1 MDPVHPFPRR
11 RLFCLA
17 LAVLLSSCFERTLA
31 AELPDAP
38 IPQIAGA
45 ATPAANAS
53 VSGFIVDRD
62 GDAIPA
68 ARVTLTRDAAPASPL
83 VFTTSN
89 DGRFTFANILPGPFS
104 VDIAATGFAPHQ
116 ASFTLQPG
124 EDREL
129 PDISLTSATTTS
141 IEVQADQSK
150 IADAQV
156 KQEEKQRVLG
166 AIPNFYV
173 VYDTNPVPLNPRQKS
188 DLAFKSIIDP
198 VNFIITGVIA
208 GVQQGTDTYNWQQ
221 GADGYAK
228 RYTASFGTFLTGDI
242 LGNAILPILF
252 KQDPRYYYKGKGS
265 IHSRIGYAIAN
276 SVVCKGDNG
285 HWQLNYSAILGGL
298 AASAISNLYY
308 PAPNR
313 DGASLTFESAAIGT
327 GFSAASNIIQEFL
340 VRKLTPR
347 LPPIPTNP

>member
-1 MDPVHPFPRR
+1 MDR
-11 RLFCLA
+11 
-17 LAVLLSSCFERTLA
+17 VLLSPRGCLRLLVLPLLVLAGTHPSLA
-31 AELPDAP
+31 AELPSAP
-38 IPQIAGA
+38 IPQLTSTTNG
-45 ATPAANAS
+45 TL
-53 VSGFIVDRD
+53 SGFIVDRD
-62 GDAIPA
+62 GDAISA
-68 ARVTLTRDAAPASPL
+68 ARVTLTRDAAPAAPL
-83 VFTTSN
+83 VSITST
-89 DGRFTFANILPGPFS
+89 DGRFTFANIPPGPFS
-104 VDIAATGFAPHQ
+104 LAIAAAGFAPHQ
-116 ASFTLQPG
+116 TSATLQPG
-124 EDREL
+124 EDHEL
-129 PDISLTSATTTS
+129 PEIFLTAATTTT
-141 IEVQADQSK
+141 IEVQADQTK

-156 KQEEKQRVLG
+156 KQEETQRVLG

-173 VYDTNPVPLNPRQKS
+173 VYEPNPVPLNPRQKS
-188 DLAFKSIIDP
+188 DLAFKSLIDP
-198 VNFIITGVIA
+198 INFIITGVIA
-208 GVQQGTDTYNWQQ
+208 GIQQGTDTYNWQQ

-265 IHSRIGYAIAN
+265 IHSRVGYAIAN
-276 SVVCKGDNG
+276 AVVCKGDNG

-298 AASAISNLYY
+298 AASAISNFYY

-313 DGASLTFESAAIGT
+313 AGASLTFEGAAIGT